1 MGREGGVVSGDGSVS
16 GPFWPQADSSSA
28 QVADAHSAKLV
39 FSKPLNIDG
48 F

>member
-1 MGREGGVVSGDGSVS
+1 MDGVVPWGGSVS
-16 GPFWPQADSSSA
+16 GPFWPQADSDSSRA
-28 QVADAHSAKLV
+28 QTAEARSAKLV